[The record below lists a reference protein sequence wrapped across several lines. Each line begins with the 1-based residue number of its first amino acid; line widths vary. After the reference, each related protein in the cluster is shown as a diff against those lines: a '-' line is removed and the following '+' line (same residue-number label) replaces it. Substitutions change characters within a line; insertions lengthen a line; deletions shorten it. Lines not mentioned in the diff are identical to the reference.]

1 MMLVCECGLC
11 VAMHM
16 WKSEDNPGVSPHLL
30 PRLRHGFLLF
40 LHCVEQ
46 VRWPMYELLE
56 ILWSLPS
63 ISQEEHWDQR
73 ERRVTALAFCG
84 FHSSPE
90 MTIQTQYTAN
100 TKSLFKPAVATV
112 KWWWVGW
119 EGNLGMA
126 LNVQNLRNQV
136 LASPHSY
143 PAVTGGFAKANS
155 LKLCKSKQFET
166 NSFNRS

>member
-1 MMLVCECGLC
+1 MYIHMYVFVCVCVMLVCECGLC
-11 VAMHM
+11 IAMHM

-73 ERRVTALAFCG
+73 ERDVLLPWL
-84 FHSSPE
+84 S
-90 MTIQTQYTAN
+90 
-100 TKSLFKPAVATV
+100 
-112 KWWWVGW
+112 VGSI
-119 EGNLGMA
+119 A
-126 LNVQNLRNQV
+126 HQ
-136 LASPHSY
+136 
-143 PAVTGGFAKANS
+143 K
-155 LKLCKSKQFET
+155 
-166 NSFNRS
+166 